1 MEPTI
6 PNLLTIGRVI
16 AAPLV
21 VAAFLTLARPAAD
34 WVAFLLFSAA
44 AITDF
49 LDGWLARKWGQV
61 SGFGRMLDPI
71 ADKAMVIV
79 AGAVIF
85 YTTALDP
92 LVAAPMTAILLREV
106 LVSGLREYLKGAEI
120 LSVTTLAKWKTTVQM
135 VAVGAILLGG
145 ALGGGAVMTIGVALL
160 WLAALLTVITGW
172 DYFAKGVAY
181 IRSQEDQK

>member
-1 MEPTI
+1 MVAISDVP
-6 PNLLTIGRVI
+6 LL
-16 AAPLV
+16 AP
-21 VAAFLTLARPAAD
+21 PAK
-34 WVAFLLFSAA
+34 LNYH
-44 AITDF
+44 
-49 LDGWLARKWGQV
+49 
-61 SGFGRMLDPI
+61 
-71 ADKAMVIV
+71 
-79 AGAVIF
+79 AVQS
-85 YTTALDP
+85 TC
-92 LVAAPMTAILLREV
+92 VAAPMTAILLREV